1 MFSNFNH
8 HWKKQFGWDL
18 FKPLAEKDE
27 YALKILRVPLT
38 KEQREFDEQIFI
50 DSLNEEELARGITN
64 KENAK
69 GLDKFETWLAAQR
82 FRSDPMMQFLR
93 KLQAL
98 RSASTAHRKGEKYEK
113 LKAFFGIDKKDLIE
127 VLEDIF
133 IKCVWTLR
141 TLDSH
146 FLPARPEPNYD
157 V

>member
-1 MFSNFNH
+1 M
-8 HWKKQFGWDL
+8 
-18 FKPLAEKDE
+18 
-27 YALKILRVPLT
+27 
-38 KEQREFDEQIFI
+38 
-50 DSLNEEELARGITN
+50 NEAELARGITN

-82 FRSDPMMQFLR
+82 FRSEQMMEFLR

-98 RSASTAHRKGEKYEK
+98 RSASTAHRKGDKYEK
-113 LKAFFGIDKKDLIE
+113 LKAFFEIDKKDLVE

-141 TLDSH
+141 TLDTY
-146 FLPARPEPNYD
+146 FLPARPETNYD